1 MKEFELIRQIQQA
14 TSVSYPPGFEHGV
27 RLGIG
32 DDAAVLELPAGQHLV
47 AATDTLNAGTHFPID
62 TSPFDIA
69 YKCLA
74 VNLSD
79 LAAMGAT
86 PRWALLS
93 LSLPQADLGWVRSFS
108 EGFMSLAQ
116 AHNVTLVGGDT
127 TSGPM
132 SISLTALGSIAPGNQ
147 LKRSGA
153 KPGELVVV
161 SGTIGGAAYALEMLQ
176 AGKPVPQRH
185 LLDRPVPRVE
195 LGQLLSGYASACI
208 DVSDGLLADLGH
220 VLKAS
225 GCGARLDIEKLPQT
239 VALAEL
245 EDISRWRYQLSG
257 GDDYELLFTLPS
269 RHRSLLATWSQQL
282 DIKLSVIGEIE
293 RDEGIRCLTRD
304 GNRYSPEG
312 TGFEHFSQKP

>member
-1 MKEFELIRQIQQA
+1 MKEFELIRQIQQL
-14 TSVSYPPGFEHGV
+14 TCVSYPPGFEHGV

-32 DDAAVLELPAGQHLV
+32 DDAAVLEVPAGQHLV

-93 LSLPQADLGWVRSFS
+93 LSLPQADPAWVRSFS
-108 EGFMSLAQ
+108 EGFISLAQ
-116 AHNVTLVGGDT
+116 PHNVTLVGGDT
-127 TSGPM
+127 TSGAM
-132 SISLTALGSIAPGNQ
+132 SISLTALGFIAPGKQ
-147 LKRSGA
+147 LTRSGA
-153 KPGELVVV
+153 KPGDLVVV

-176 AGKPVPQRH
+176 AGKPVPDRK
-185 LLDRPVPRVE
+185 LLDRPEPRVA

-208 DVSDGLLADLGH
+208 DVSDGVLADLGH

-225 GCGARLDIEKLPQT
+225 ACGARLDIEKLPRT
-239 VALAEL
+239 AVMAGLDDKL
-245 EDISRWRYQLSG
+245 RWRYQLSG

-269 RHRSLLATWSQQL
+269 RHTSLLAAWSQQL

-293 RDEGIRCLTRD
+293 RDEGIRCLD
-304 GNRYSPEG
+304 GDGSSYLPESA
-312 TGFEHFSQKP
+312 GFEHFRQKP